1 MKRKYNEIESDSK
14 DRLKEKKFECKK
26 MMEEIELL
34 KAKISE
40 YEDNNIEE

>member
-1 MKRKYNEIESDSK
+1 MESNSK
-14 DRLKEKKFECKK
+14 DRFEDKEFEYKK

-40 YEDNNIEE
+40 YEDNNNEE